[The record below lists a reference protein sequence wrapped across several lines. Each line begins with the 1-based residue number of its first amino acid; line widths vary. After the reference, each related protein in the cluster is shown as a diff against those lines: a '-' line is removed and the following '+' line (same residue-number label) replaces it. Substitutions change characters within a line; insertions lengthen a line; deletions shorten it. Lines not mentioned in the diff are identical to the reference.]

1 LKAGASLGALVLA
14 LSSPVGAAGEER
26 VALLLPACELPG
38 VNGSELREAVALDL
52 QADGLLL
59 APMGELS
66 RGRDVELLIEA
77 SCPVPELL
85 TLHAERGSARQ
96 ARTLRLSELAAE
108 QRPRALSL
116 ALTELVSLLFIPAP
130 TPAEEPESAPAS
142 ASTPP
147 APPALAPSTPV
158 APVVRPD
165 ADAKPEPSPVEAES
179 KPARASWWLG
189 LAPHFRL
196 FRVTTLGGAQALL
209 SRGRLRYAAGLLM
222 ARSETSSGSVWT
234 RLAHVSAAYAFPL
247 WGEPKGSVVESGPR
261 LGFGY
266 GFMSARA
273 NDGVSAHDARDWYA
287 DGAWMARYQA
297 SSFASTRL
305 GIGLELGYGL
315 GPVGY
320 ADDSAIARLSG
331 PFVSLTADCSLP
343 L

>member
-1 LKAGASLGALVLA
+1 
-14 LSSPVGAAGEER
+14 
-26 VALLLPACELPG
+26 

-77 SCPVPELL
+77 TCPLPDLL

-130 TPAEEPESAPAS
+130 TPAEEPTPPEPEPAPAT
-142 ASTPP
+142 APTAPP
-147 APPALAPSTPV
+147 APAPSTPS

-165 ADAKPEPSPVEAES
+165 ADVKPEPSPEDAES
-179 KPARASWWLG
+179 KPASTSWWLG

-247 WGEPKGSVVESGPR
+247 WGEPEGSVLESGPR
-261 LGFGY
+261 LGVGY

-287 DGAWMARYQA
+287 DGAWMARYRA

-305 GIGLELGYGL
+305 GIGLEVGYGL